1 MVLKNK
7 KASQGIGT
15 LIIFISM
22 VLVAAV
28 AAGVLIQ
35 TSSSLQSKAL
45 DVGKQSQERVT
56 TTMDIVKVYAED
68 ASDHMINNGTDKITA
83 IVRLGAG
90 SEAIK
95 LSDLK
100 IRFSTNDFSQMLE
113 YNSTPSAI
121 HFSSSTGQ
129 DYIMVGD
136 SLNLE
141 FLAPVDIKEST
152 GVRLLFIPKM
162 GTPYPVD
169 VTTPSVMVAKI
180 LDLR

>member
-1 MVLKNK
+1 
-7 KASQGIGT
+7 
-15 LIIFISM
+15 
-22 VLVAAV
+22 LVAAV

-56 TTMDIVKVYAED
+56 TTMDIVKVSASD
-68 ASDHMINNGTDKITA
+68 ASDHILNNGTDKISV

-100 IRFSTNDFSQMLE
+100 IRFSTLDFTDMLS
-113 YNSTPSAI
+113 YNSTASVTNFA
-121 HFSSSTGQ
+121 SSTGQ

-136 SLNLE
+136 SITLE
-141 FLAPVDIKEST
+141 FVVPVDIKESEQI
-152 GVRLLFIPKM
+152 RLLFIPKM

-169 VTTPSVMVAKI
+169 VTTPSVMVGKV